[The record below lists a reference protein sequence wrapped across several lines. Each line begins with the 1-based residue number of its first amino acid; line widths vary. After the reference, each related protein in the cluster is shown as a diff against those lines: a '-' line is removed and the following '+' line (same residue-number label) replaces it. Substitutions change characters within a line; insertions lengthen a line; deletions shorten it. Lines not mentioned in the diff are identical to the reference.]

1 MYMYCIHQFLK
12 LNNSTSYYKNIF
24 HVFEIFFPSR
34 SVDREHSGVA
44 GMMGAA
50 ALGSGVLAGL
60 TLSCAMPGLV
70 SAPALDWELPTF
82 WPAFHP
88 Q

>member
-1 MYMYCIHQFLK
+1 M
-12 LNNSTSYYKNIF
+12 
-24 HVFEIFFPSR
+24 
-34 SVDREHSGVA
+34 DREHSGVA

-70 SAPALDWELPTF
+70 SAPALDWELPSF

>member
-1 MYMYCIHQFLK
+1 MMSFIL
-12 LNNSTSYYKNIF
+12 
-24 HVFEIFFPSR
+24 R
-34 SVDREHSGVA
+34 SVDRDQAGVA

-50 ALGSGVLAGL
+50 ALGSGILMGVI
-60 TLSCAMPGLV
+60 LSCAMPAIV

-88 Q
+88 V